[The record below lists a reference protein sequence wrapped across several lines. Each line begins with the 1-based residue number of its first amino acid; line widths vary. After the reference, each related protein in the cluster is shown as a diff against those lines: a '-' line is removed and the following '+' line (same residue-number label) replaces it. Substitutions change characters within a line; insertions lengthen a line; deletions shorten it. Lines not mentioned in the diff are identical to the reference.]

1 MTAPIPNLEQSWLV
15 LEPVLTIRDAA
26 EYQSGVEQ
34 LNSLLDLIGTNE
46 QHPLYSLLDT
56 LGVLIEAYEA
66 EHIEIPEASGGDV
79 LKYLMEEQALT
90 PDDLPEVGSQYEIA
104 AILNGQQE
112 LSLQQIRSLSQRFQV
127 SPAVFV

>member
-26 EYQSGVEQ
+26 EYQNSVEQ

-66 EHIEIPEASGGDV
+66 EHIEIPDASGSDV
-79 LKYLMEEQALT
+79 LQYLMEEQALT
-90 PDDLPEVGSQYEIA
+90 PNDLPEVGSQYEVA
-104 AILNGQQE
+104 AILSGQQE